1 MTPGVAAVER
11 VHATAAEEHT
21 QLRPGD
27 IDHLHRIA
35 GDWQLLSDLSFADLL
50 LWVPVDG
57 DGTFL
62 CVAQVRPTTAPTAY
76 LDDQVGRI
84 VGGPEVAHLEVA
96 HRQGRIW
103 QEGDPVWYGDVPA
116 RHEAIPVRLR
126 SADGRPAR
134 SSRWSAGTPTSPP
147 PGRPASWS

>member
-1 MTPGVAAVER
+1 MSTLR
-11 VHATAAEEHT
+11 DLAEEHT
-21 QLRPGD
+21 ALRPAD

-84 VGGPEVAHLEVA
+84 VGGAEVAT
-96 HRQGRIW
+96 
-103 QEGDPVWYGDVPA
+103 
-116 RHEAIPVRLR
+116 
-126 SADGRPAR
+126 
-134 SSRWSAGTPTSPP
+134 SRWATSAGTDLAR
-147 PGRPASWS
+147 GRPGLVRRRPGPPRGDPGPAAHRRR

>member
-1 MTPGVAAVER
+1 MCSVSTLR
-11 VHATAAEEHT
+11 DLAEEHT
-21 QLRPGD
+21 GLRPAD

-76 LDDQVGRI
+76 QDDQVGRI
-84 VGGPEVAHLEVA
+84 VGGPEVAHLDDRLPPGPDLA
-96 HRQGRIW
+96 GGRP
-103 QEGDPVWYGDVPA
+103 GLVR
-116 RHEAIPVRLR
+116 RHA
-126 SADGRPAR
+126 RPAR
-134 SSRWSAGTPTSPP
+134 GDPGPAAHRRRGGRRGDRG
-147 PGRPASWS
+147 GRPGHQPLHRADARASSSSTT